1 MEEVRVVKLLNND
14 DPIIYSS
21 TTRPYRIRSL
31 TSQRPQAELRLPLQG
46 RDIQSSQDVFIDV
59 KENSLTIKVHSS
71 GSIVTLMETDLYD
84 KIKPSET
91 IWYIDEDQLVVN
103 LKKHDSDLK
112 WPDVKETWASLTT
125 GVLQLLKGT
134 SVYTVGESTEVNEI
148 VAKELAVGLGYT
160 PLNTSELLERYVKQ
174 SIDSWMIAEGA
185 DSVAEAEATILE
197 SLSSHVRAAVGTLG
211 EPFGAAGRA
220 DKWQHLHSGF
230 AIWLSQCD
238 TTDEA
243 SAKEEARRHIQDG
256 NLAYSNADMVV
267 KLGGWDPDHARTVA
281 QTCLSAL
288 KQLILSDRTLT
299 GKKSLYIRLGCRGD
313 WPNIK
318 PPGWDPSTGADVTI
332 RTHVFMHD
340 WDREVEKVCV
350 ENLIE
355 SLTGLAT
362 RILSMENMVVGCSQ

>member
-1 MEEVRVVKLLNND
+1 MAASLIFSFHPLLNPKTN
-14 DPIIYSS
+14 PPSKTPPNGFRSFTRTNSS
-21 TTRPYRIRSL
+21 PRKSRTWARKGHFKKLGSL
-31 TSQRPQAELRLPLQG
+31 SFDSPSTVESVATEDYEFSDSFAEAELRLPLQG
-46 RDIQSSQDVFIDV
+46 RDIQSSHVFIDV

-71 GSIVTLMETDLYD
+71 GSLVTLMETDLYD

-91 IWYIDEDQLVVN
+91 IWYIDEDQLVIN

-125 GVLQLLKGT
+125 GVLQLLRGT
-134 SVYTVGESTEVNEI
+134 SVYTIGESTEVNEI

-220 DKWQHLHSGF
+220 DKWRHLHSGF

-238 TTDEA
+238 TADEA

-256 NLAYSNADMVV
+256 NLAYSNADVVV

-288 KQLILSDRTLT
+288 KQLILSDKTLT

-332 RTHVFMHD
+332 V
-340 WDREVEKVCV
+340 
-350 ENLIE
+350 
-355 SLTGLAT
+355 
-362 RILSMENMVVGCSQ
+362 